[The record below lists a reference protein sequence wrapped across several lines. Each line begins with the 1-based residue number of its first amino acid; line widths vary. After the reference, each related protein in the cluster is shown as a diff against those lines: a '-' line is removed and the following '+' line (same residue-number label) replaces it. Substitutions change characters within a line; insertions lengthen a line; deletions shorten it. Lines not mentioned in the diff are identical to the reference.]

1 MSNDID
7 GMDNSN
13 TGSPSASELLIGL
26 GLASPLLLIL
36 AFIVEIIAG

>member
-7 GMDNSN
+7 GMDDSN
-13 TGSPSASELLIGL
+13 TGSSSTRELLIWL
-26 GLASPLLLIL
+26 GLASPLLLVL